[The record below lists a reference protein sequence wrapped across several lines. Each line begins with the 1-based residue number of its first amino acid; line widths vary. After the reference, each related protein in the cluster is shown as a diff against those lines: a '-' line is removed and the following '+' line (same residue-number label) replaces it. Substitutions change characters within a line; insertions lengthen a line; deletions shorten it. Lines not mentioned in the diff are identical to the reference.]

1 MNGQYA
7 IQFQIAGH
15 FQGSDGYFLFLK
27 FSIRDL
33 IALSDHLQTCTVQ
46 CLTSQ
51 IHIGCHGHCQFS
63 CVGPLYIF
71 CNQSATVS
79 NILLSNDQLFRK
91 IIHIYSQIRPPY
103 ITVIRIYGQRSS
115 FAHAD
120 LSIRCRSGHNCIRIC
135 QSQNLFLQIKQNCM
149 SLLPVIQIIL
159 TSTHC
164 LVCIYLTSIYTD
176 HIRGIILRL
185 LCDPF
190 FCFCKC
196 IHASLVGFCIL
207 SMLIDPVKLRLIF
220 RFCYNCQ
227 AACRFIQCKFNIS
240 VSHEVVIDILA
251 GRYDLSDQICAKNG
265 DLVTGFVFA
274 VTYFISICINN
285 MALEFHLHIARHFF
299 NCIYWPACLF
309 LRFHSA
315 QI

>member
-46 CLTSQ
+46 CLTGQ

-71 CNQSATVS
+71 CKQSASVS
-79 NILLSNDQLFRK
+79 NILLSHDQLFRK

-103 ITVIRIYGQRSS
+103 ITVIRVYGQRSG

-135 QSQNLFLQIKQNCM
+135 QSQNLSLQIKQNCM

-190 FCFCKC
+190 FCSCKC

-227 AACRFIQCKFNIS
+227 ATCHFIQCKFNIS
-240 VSHEVVIDILA
+240 VSHKIAIDVLT
-251 GRYDLSDQICAKNG
+251 GRFDLSDQIYAKDG
-265 DLVTGFVFA
+265 DLVILRKGSPVFKIA
-274 VTYFISICINN
+274 SYINN
-285 MALEFHLHIARHFF
+285 ISLKTNLEVIDLAVDVKYRPFCYIR
-299 NCIYWPACLF
+299 CL
-309 LRFHSA
+309 LCY
-315 QI
+315 Q